1 MPILSDA
8 VKKILIIGSTG
19 PLPRSLRIRSRERL
33 LADLEMGIAD
43 RSELLIIGHPKS
55 GNTWLKAMLSRLYQ
69 VRYGMPERLV
79 NKSDEY
85 SRRNPEIP
93 RMAATNACYSYE
105 GAVGRALAPEA
116 ADNPLKHKA
125 VMLLARNPL
134 DIAVSWYMQ
143 FTKRQSARKQELINH
158 NLRRPIDRR
167 TVEMW
172 EFVRHSEIGLPFLI
186 DYLNTWAR
194 NIDAL
199 PRGSIVRYEDLR
211 QRTAETLARVLEL
224 MGAVFSEQEIEAA
237 VQWGSFENLRK
248 LEVEGFFRQ
257 GGMTLRNKKDE
268 ESFKVRR
275 AKVGGY
281 RDYFSPEQVAELEA
295 LVNDG
300 LSPVF
305 GYTPVAPAIYV
316 DPPDTAAAAAG
327 TATGTPA

>member
-8 VKKILIIGSTG
+8 VKKILIIAGTG

-33 LADLEMGIAD
+33 MADLELGIAE
-43 RSELLIIGHPKS
+43 RAELLIVGHPKS

-69 VRYGMPERLV
+69 VRFGMPERLV

-93 RMAATNACYSYE
+93 RMAATNGCYSYE
-105 GAVGRALAPEA
+105 GAVGRALTPEA
-116 ADNPLKHKA
+116 DDNPLKHKA

-134 DIAVSWYMQ
+134 DISVSWYMQ

-158 NLRRPIDRR
+158 NLDRPIDRR
-167 TVEMW
+167 TVQMW
-172 EFVRHSEIGLPFLI
+172 DFVRHSEIGLPFLI
-186 DYLNTWAR
+186 DYLNNWAR
-194 NIDAL
+194 NIEAL
-199 PRGSIVRYEDLR
+199 PRGTIIRYEDLR
-211 QRTAETLARVLEL
+211 HQTAATLARVLTL
-224 MGAVFSEQEIEAA
+224 MGASFSDEEIQAA
-237 VQWGSFENLRK
+237 VEWGSFENLRK

-281 RDYFSPEQVAELEA
+281 RDYFPPDQVAELEQ
-295 LVNDG
+295 LVDER

-305 GYTPVAPAIYV
+305 GYTPVGAE
-316 DPPDTAAAAAG
+316 AAAPDKVAASDRAG
-327 TATGTPA
+327 VS